1 MTSLMYFSLFGGVM
15 LLLFGI
21 RQAGE
26 GLQKAAG
33 THLKVVLSYL
43 TKNRVSALL
52 LGIVITILTQSSTA
66 TTVML
71 VGFVNSGIMQFS
83 QTLGV
88 ILGADIGTTV
98 TIQIISFNILDYSI
112 LFIGLGLL
120 AMYAGKSSLW
130 KDLGQGVLGF
140 GLIFLSMKI
149 MSDAMVPL
157 KTSEA
162 FRLMLTLLSENP
174 VMGILV
180 SALFTAVVHSSAA
193 TIGVALSL
201 ASQGLIDLPQA
212 IPIIFGANIGTCAT
226 ALFAGFTGNVDAKRV
241 AYAHTLFKIL
251 GVLIFF
257 PFISQLAGLIEET
270 SPSTIR
276 QIANAHTFFNLSLG
290 LMFLPFSGLMARL
303 LTSSVTEKAHEGPFG
318 PKYLDEGVLS
328 TPSLALSQA
337 SRETIRMADVVQEML
352 SRVISAL
359 NTRDEAQVSEV
370 EDMDDKV
377 DKLDRGIRFYLA
389 KLAKSALTEEQSR
402 KEIAIISITSDLEN
416 IGDII
421 DKHLMYMARK
431 RLKEKLSF
439 SKEGFEELGVFHKKT
454 MDNFAI
460 AVGAFAAGDLDL
472 AERIMRNREK
482 VTELEKEY
490 RNAHIERLRQG
501 LTESHETSAIHL
513 DVLSNMERIN
523 AYITH
528 IAFSMLESRGEA

>member
-33 THLKVVLSYL
+33 AHLKIVLAYL
-43 TKNRVSALL
+43 TKNRVFALL

-98 TIQIISFNILDYSI
+98 TVQIIAFDILGYSI

-120 AMYAGKSSLW
+120 AMYVGKSRLW

-140 GLIFLSMKI
+140 GFIFLSMKI
-149 MSDAMVPL
+149 MSDAMAPL
-157 KTSEA
+157 KSSEA
-162 FRLMLTLLSENP
+162 FRLMLTLLADNP

-180 SALFTAVVHSSAA
+180 SAAFTAVVHSSAA

-226 ALFAGFTGNVDAKRV
+226 ALLAGFAGEVGARRV
-241 AYAHTLFKIL
+241 AYAHTLFKVL

-257 PFISQLAGLIEET
+257 PFISQLAGLVEGT
-270 SPSTIR
+270 STNTMR

-290 LMFLPFSGLMARL
+290 LLFLPFSGLMARYL
-303 LTSSVTEKAHEGPFG
+303 IKAVPETEKEAPFG

-328 TPSLALSQA
+328 TPSLAISQA
-337 SRETIRMADVVQEML
+337 SRETTRMADIVQEML
-352 SRVISAL
+352 SKVMTAL
-359 NTRDEAQVSEV
+359 KTRDEGQVAEI
-370 EDMDDKV
+370 EDMDDMV

-389 KLAKSALTEEQSR
+389 KLAKSALTEELSR
-402 KEIAIISITSDLEN
+402 KEIAIIAITSDLEN

-431 RLKEKLSF
+431 RIKNNLTF
-439 SKEGFEELGVFHKKT
+439 SKEGFEELTVFHKKT
-454 MDNFAI
+454 MENFAM
-460 AVGAFAAGDLDL
+460 AVGAFATNDHGL
-472 AERIMRNREK
+472 AEHVMRNREK
-482 VTELEKEY
+482 VAELEKEY

-501 LTESHETSAIHL
+501 LPESHETSAIHL

-528 IAFSMLESRGEA
+528 IAFSILESRGEA